1 MSRLHDLNVLLAGV
15 ETPDD
20 LTEQER
26 ANHRSDLCE
35 FLQSEIDAESE
46 KADYKLGRLLLAEAD
61 VRSSLAREREQ
72 RDEDLVLKAE
82 PEGQRFQDASLG
94 GSLLK

>member
-1 MSRLHDLNVLLAGV
+1 MSRLHELNVLLAGV

-26 ANHRSDLCE
+26 ANHRIDLCE
-35 FLQSEIDAESE
+35 FLQAEIEAESDDCS
-46 KADYKLGRLLLAEAD
+46 ACGRE
-61 VRSSLAREREQ
+61 SLDCSINPCPEVIEDR
-72 RDEDLVLKAE
+72 EDLVLKAD

-94 GSLLK
+94 ERLLK